1 MRYRHLAAALMVSTF
16 LTAGIASAQTY
27 GGTSGGTSG
36 SVNTTDATSDGTV
49 LGTTTDPGV
58 PNTGAGGNAAANLA
72 LLTVSGLTTLL
83 GIYAL
88 KRFTL

>member
-1 MRYRHLAAALMVSTF
+1 MRYKHAAAALMVSTF

-27 GGTSGGTSG
+27 GSSA
-36 SVNTTDATSDGTV
+36 TTDTNTADNGTV

-58 PNTGAGGNAAANLA
+58 PNTGAGGNAAANILA
-72 LLTVSGLTTLL
+72 LTISGLTALL

-88 KRFTL
+88 KRYTL